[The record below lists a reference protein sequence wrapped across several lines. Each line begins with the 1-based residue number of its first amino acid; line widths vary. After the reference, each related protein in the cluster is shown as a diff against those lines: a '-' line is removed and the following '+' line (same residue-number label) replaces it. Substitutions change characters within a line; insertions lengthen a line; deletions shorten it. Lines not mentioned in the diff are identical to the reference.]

1 MGTSGRRLLWKVVV
15 PAATPYIFNGM
26 QVALPISLIV
36 AFVFEMVA
44 GGGGLGFLEILA
56 ARFFK
61 APELF
66 SALFAI
72 LIVGFAFDRV
82 LLMIRSRVLV
92 WLES

>member
-1 MGTSGRRLLWKVVV
+1 
-15 PAATPYIFNGM
+15 
-26 QVALPISLIV
+26 
-36 AFVFEMVA
+36 MVA